1 MERIEMNTRERR
13 RLAILSRVKD
23 GVLRLTL
30 AAVMLQLSYRQVKRL
45 WRRFKQEGDA
55 GLVHRQRGRSS
66 HRSRPEAERQRALA
80 LYTKAYSG
88 FGPLLA
94 SEHLAT
100 DHGLNVDHETLRR
113 WLLRA
118 GLWEAQRKRASHRAA
133 RERRPRRGDLV
144 QVDGSEHDW
153 FEGRGPRAVL
163 MVMID
168 DATNT
173 TLARFY
179 AAEDTA
185 SAYDLFARYVHAY
198 GLPAALYPDR
208 DSIYICTREASLEEE
223 LAQVGPETQFA
234 RAMRELGVALSPAY
248 SPQAK
253 GRVERRHGLFQ
264 DRLVKEMRLRNI
276 CTIEAANAY
285 LDKLFLNFLNARYTV
300 VARDPVNGHLPRP
313 SAATLA
319 LALSW
324 QEPRTVAKDWTLR
337 WRNRRLQ
344 IDARH
349 AALGLP
355 GRRVVV
361 LERRDGTLAVLYGK
375 RQLTFRD
382 APAPALLQPRPVAPR
397 VATGPRQ
404 RPAANHPWRG
414 SISTH
419 RPVFRPPPT
428 SYTAHSRGTE
438 NQAAAVPGTRRHPPT
453 KKGHSKGVQN
463 GGASA
468 LH

>member
-30 AAVMLQLSYRQVKRL
+30 AAAMLQLSYRQIKRL

-66 HRSRPEAERQRALA
+66 HRARPEAERQRALA
-80 LYTKAYSG
+80 LYREKYSD

-100 DHGLNVDHETLRR
+100 EHDLHVNHETLRR
-113 WLLRA
+113 WLIQA
-118 GLWEAQRKRASHRAA
+118 GLWEAQRKRATHRAA

-179 AAEDTA
+179 TAEDTA
-185 SAYDLFARYVHAY
+185 SAYDIFARYVQLY

-208 DSIYICTREASLEEE
+208 DSIYICTREAALEEE

-285 LDKLFLNFLNARYTV
+285 LDKLFLNFVNAHYTV

-313 SAATLA
+313 SSATLA
-319 LALSW
+319 LTLSW

-382 APAPALLQPRPVAPR
+382 APTPAAPPPRPVAPR
-397 VATGPRQ
+397 ADPGPRQ
-404 RPAANHPWRG
+404 RPAADHPWRG

-428 SYTAHSRGTE
+428 SYTAHSRGAE
-438 NQAAAVPGTRRHPPT
+438 NQAAAVPGARRHPPE
-453 KKGHSKGVQN
+453 KGDILIESKMGTF
-463 GGASA
+463 
-468 LH
+468 